1 MRNVNGLENE
11 MKCWLEKSIKCNF
24 AKKLTSM
31 TQEAVKLELITWMAK
46 LTNQETINYLKIIKD
61 ESSKGGDWW
70 DDLTNSQKARIER
83 GLNDLDEG
91 RITPHE
97 TIKYR
102 YGL

>member
-1 MRNVNGLENE
+1 MRNLKELENE
-11 MKCWLEKSIKCNF
+11 MKGWLEKSNKCNF

-70 DDLTNSQKARIER
+70 DDLTNAQKAGIDR
-83 GLNDLDEG
+83 GLKDLDEG

-97 TIKYR
+97 TIKNR

>member
-1 MRNVNGLENE
+1 
-11 MKCWLEKSIKCNF
+11 
-24 AKKLTSM
+24 M
-31 TQEAVKLELITWMAK
+31 TQEAIKLELITWMAK

-70 DDLTNSQKARIER
+70 DDLTNAQKAGIER

-97 TIKYR
+97 TVKKH
-102 YGL
+102 YGF